1 MALKQQVEAQ
11 NLKLKEN
18 EDLKARLAKQDQEIA
33 ELKAMVLKLA
43 AKG

>member
-18 EDLKARLAKQDQEIA
+18 EDLKVRLAKQDQEIA